1 MQRHPNKRQL
11 YPLTLDEQRLLF
23 SELDGHM
30 ASMALFKVNTGLR
43 EQEVVQL
50 NWRWE
55 IQVPEIC
62 ASIFVVPKWLVKNW
76 LDRYGVLNRVTSVA
90 DCHD

>member
-1 MQRHPNKRQL
+1 MQRHPNKRQT

-43 EQEVVQL
+43 EPEVVLLIAIGQTPTHGTL
-50 NWRWE
+50 RSLPQNGR
-55 IQVPEIC
+55 
-62 ASIFVVPKWLVKNW
+62 
-76 LDRYGVLNRVTSVA
+76 SVDYYPLRLPRRTA
-90 DCHD
+90 FAG

>member
-1 MQRHPNKRQL
+1 MQRHPNKRQP

-43 EQEVVQL
+43 EPEVVL
-50 NWRWE
+50 LIAIGHSR
-55 IQVPEIC
+55 PEADEAHDC
-62 ASIFVVPKWLVKNW
+62 GDVRSRAKW
-76 LDRYGVLNRVTSVA
+76 
-90 DCHD
+90 